1 MVIRDLGQHGPI
13 NRGGAYVT
21 RHRFEATPS
30 GGHVLYVAGPRD
42 VLTQVELT
50 DPSYVRRPWE
60 TLFHGHALDGAGSCP
75 TPETTELLDLL
86 QGVVIVPTTDS
97 VDFAIALDWY
107 NKIVDGALGDHTAL
121 ADLVHRG
128 KYWYKGPADIKKLQE
143 VGWAVVD
150 EIAEFIGQHPLLKEI
165 DAIAAPP
172 GHDSKVLSFGS
183 RVAAAVAIRRGIPLV
198 RCASQQGFRAPAK
211 SLEPTARAAALG
223 GQFSCPVDVSGQ
235 RLLIVDDVYG
245 SGATAE
251 ETGRAL
257 RAAGASR
264 VASLAAVRTMKF
276 R

>member
-1 MVIRDLGQHGPI
+1 MVIRDLTQQGPT

-21 RHRFEATPS
+21 RHRFEVTPS

-42 VLTQVELT
+42 VLDQIELT
-50 DPSYVRRPWE
+50 DSNYVRRRWE
-60 TLFHGHALDGAGSCP
+60 TLLDGHALDGVGACP
-75 TPETTELLDLL
+75 TSETTKLLDLL
-86 QGVVIVPTTDS
+86 QGAVIVPCGGS
-97 VDFAIALDWY
+97 VDFAIVLDWY
-107 NKIVDGALGDHTAL
+107 NKIVDGGLGGYTDL

-128 KYWYKGPADIKKLQE
+128 KYWYKGPADVQKLRT
-143 VGWAVVD
+143 VGRAVVG
-150 EIAEFIGQHPLLKEI
+150 EMAEFVGQHPLLREM

-172 GHDSKVLSFGS
+172 GHDAKVLSFGS

-198 RCASQQGFRAPAK
+198 RCTSQQEFRAPAK
-211 SLEPTARAAALG
+211 SLEPTARAAALS
-223 GQFSCPVDVSGQ
+223 GQFSCPSDVSGQ
-235 RLLIVDDVYG
+235 RVLIVDDVYG